1 MKPQVNQTFYPH
13 NDSAENYDRA
23 RRNRTRFSQWDKEH
37 QFLWLYILNTVENMM
52 IKEVWDW

>member
-37 QFLWLYILNTVENMM
+37 QFL
-52 IKEVWDW
+52 